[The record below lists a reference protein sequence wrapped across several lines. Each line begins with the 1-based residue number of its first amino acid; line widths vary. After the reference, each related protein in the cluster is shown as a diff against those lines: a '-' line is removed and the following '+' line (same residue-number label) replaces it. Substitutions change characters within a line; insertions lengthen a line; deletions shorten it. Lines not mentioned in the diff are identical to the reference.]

1 MAKSNSKKGAPSKQ
15 LSQQD
20 YVIQI
25 PDGGYGWVVLVASFF
40 VSFILDGVMYSFGII
55 LDGIK
60 ASTGEKE
67 DICNLLSGFN
77 TGFLFCSGPI
87 VAGLANQFGC
97 RAVVMGGGIVTA
109 AMYMLTVF
117 GPNVWSML
125 ITYGFIG
132 GLSTGCTYIASLIVI
147 AEYFDKKRGIAT
159 GITMAGSGVGSF
171 VFAPLIGYL
180 IKTYDWKFT
189 FSICACII
197 LQTTLCGAL
206 MRPIEPVPVTLAE
219 KAKQVELKNLNST
232 GDQTNEHGGNEG
244 HHAHHHHHDEG
255 PSKVALETYHGSVY
269 SLNEVTPKFYERY
282 SCLRITVGILKE
294 MSDFSLLRHNL
305 GFLLITLSN
314 FFIFFGYF
322 TPFLYITKIAEEN
335 GVSKESASFLISI
348 IGIVNIPARMAY
360 GFVADRR
367 IILPINLNTFSVI
380 VGTVPLFLYFK
391 LHLAYWSHVVF
402 AVAFAIGIAGM
413 NCLTTMYLV
422 DLVGLKKFSNATGI
436 INLFRG
442 FGCFVGPFAS
452 GLISEKFGKVECF
465 FFSAIC
471 FAVGLVL
478 TALVS
483 FQSTIKGCLNKNENN
498 ADAAAVEA
506 AKTGDDT
513 EVNKNLLNKA

>member
-1 MAKSNSKKGAPSKQ
+1 MAKSNSKKGAPTKQ

-25 PDGGYGWVVLVASFF
+25 PDGGYGWVVLIASFF

-97 RAVVMGGGIVTA
+97 RAVVMGGGVVTA

-117 GPNVWSML
+117 GPNVWAML

-147 AEYFDKKRGIAT
+147 AEYFDKKRGVAT

-206 MRPIEPVPVTLAE
+206 MRPLEPVPISLAD

-232 GDQTNEHGGNEG
+232 GEEKNEHGGE
-244 HHAHHHHHDEG
+244 HHHHEEG
-255 PSKVALETYHGSVY
+255 PSRVALETYHGSVY

-294 MSDFSLLRHNL
+294 MSDFSLLRQNL

-335 GVSKESASFLISI
+335 GVPKEEASFLISI

-360 GFVADRR
+360 GFIADRR

-391 LHLAYWSHVVF
+391 LAEAYWSQVIF

-452 GLISEKFGKVECF
+452 GLISEKFGKVNCF

-471 FAVGLVL
+471 FSVGLVL
-478 TALVS
+478 TFLVS
-483 FQSTIKGCLNKNENN
+483 FQSTIKSCRKTDEN
-498 ADAAAVEA
+498 DTAAVES
-506 AKTGDDT
+506 AKDT
-513 EVNKNLLNKA
+513 DVQKNLLTAKA

>member
-1 MAKSNSKKGAPSKQ
+1 MAKSNSKKGAPTKQ

-25 PDGGYGWVVLVASFF
+25 PDGGYGWVVLIASFF

-147 AEYFDKKRGIAT
+147 AEYFDKKRGVAT

-197 LQTTLCGAL
+197 LQTTLCGAF
-206 MRPIEPVPVTLAE
+206 MRPLKPVPISLAD

-232 GDQTNEHGGNEG
+232 GEEKNEHGGE
-244 HHAHHHHHDEG
+244 HHHHDEG
-255 PSKVALETYHGSVY
+255 PSRVALETYHGSVY

-282 SCLRITVGILKE
+282 SCLRITVDILKE
-294 MSDFSLLRHNL
+294 MSDFSLLRQNL

-322 TPFLYITKIAEEN
+322 TPFLYITKIAEDN
-335 GVSKESASFLISI
+335 GVPKGEASFLISI

-360 GFVADRR
+360 GFIADRR

-380 VGTVPLFLYFK
+380 IGTVPLFLYFK
-391 LHLAYWSHVVF
+391 LSEAYWSQVIF
-402 AVAFAIGIAGM
+402 AVAFATGIAGM

-452 GLISEKFGKVECF
+452 GLISEKFGKVNCF

-471 FAVGLVL
+471 FSVGLVL
-478 TALVS
+478 TFLVS
-483 FQSTIKGCLNKNENN
+483 FQSTIKSCRKTDEN
-498 ADAAAVEA
+498 DPAAIES
-506 AKTGDDT
+506 AKDT
-513 EVNKNLLNKA
+513 DVQKNLLTAKA